1 MLENYR
7 GACLEMAWT
16 PYKTRKRIKLI
27 LWSIILITVGIIIVV
42 YLGYRRISDTPELIL
57 STIQDGAN
65 LSIGRI
71 QQTATRDGKR
81 EWSLEATSA
90 HYIETEKQVI
100 LKDLAVTFFLD
111 DNSEVYLTAQKGVL
125 NTDSN
130 DIEVSGNVVIK
141 KDNYRLTTEQ
151 LNYDHKQRI
160 IFTKVPVTI
169 SGNSTNILAD
179 SAIFDLN
186 TKKVRLEGNVEGT
199 LSANSAL

>member
-7 GACLEMAWT
+7 GACLEMAWI

>member
-1 MLENYR
+1 
-7 GACLEMAWT
+7 MAWT
-16 PYKTRKRIKLI
+16 PYKTPKRIKLI
-27 LWSIILITVGIIIVV
+27 LWLIILITVAISIVV
-42 YLGYRRISDTPELIL
+42 YLGYRQISDTPELIL

-65 LSIGRI
+65 MSIGRI

-100 LKDLAVTFFLD
+100 LKDLALTFFLD
-111 DNSEVYLTAQKGVL
+111 DNSEVYLTAQKGIL
-125 NTDSN
+125 NTDTN

>member
-1 MLENYR
+1 
-7 GACLEMAWT
+7 MAWS
-16 PYKTRKRIKLI
+16 PYKTPKRIKLI
-27 LWSIILITVGIIIVV
+27 LLSIILITVGIIIVV

-65 LSIGRI
+65 MSIGRI

-81 EWSLEATSA
+81 EWTLEATSA
-90 HYIETEKQVI
+90 HYIETQKQVI

-111 DNSEVYLTAQKGVL
+111 DNSEVYLTAQKGIL

-151 LNYDHKQRI
+151 LNYDHKRRI

>member
-1 MLENYR
+1 
-7 GACLEMAWT
+7 MAWT
-16 PYKTRKRIKLI
+16 PYKIPKKIKLI
-27 LWSIILITVGIIIVV
+27 LLSIILITVGIIIVV
-42 YLGYRRISDTPELIL
+42 YLGFRRISDTPELIL

-160 IFTKVPVTI
+160 IITKVPVTI

-199 LSANSAL
+199 LSADSAL

>member
-1 MLENYR
+1 
-7 GACLEMAWT
+7 MAWT
-16 PYKTRKRIKLI
+16 PYKAPKRIKLI
-27 LWSIILITVGIIIVV
+27 LLSIILITVGIIIVV

-65 LSIGRI
+65 MSIGRI

-100 LKDLAVTFFLD
+100 LKDLAITFFLD
-111 DNSEVYLTAQKGVL
+111 DNSEVYLAAQKGIL

-130 DIEVSGNVVIK
+130 DIEVSGNVVIT
-141 KDNYRLTTEQ
+141 KDNYRLTAEQ

-160 IFTKVPVTI
+160 IFSKVPVTI
-169 SGNSTNILAD
+169 SGNSANILAD
-179 SAIFDLN
+179 SAIFDLT

-199 LSANSAL
+199 LSAKRAL